1 MARRLALGPG
11 PAPAPASADGAVLV
25 RQVELSEGV
34 GDIAAPARPGP
45 PYAAVRLLVRLHG
58 QPLGFVTLPLV
69 DGRLAASAIAE
80 QVSGQLRSQV
90 NAHLVEDALE
100 PVASITAAGVGAVHD
115 PRCRRRPAG
124 GPGGAP
130 GTGGGGPPG

>member
-11 PAPAPASADGAVLV
+11 PAPAPALAAGAVLV
-25 RQVELSEGV
+25 GQVELSEGV
-34 GDIAAPARPGP
+34 PDVEVPTRTGPTYSAA
-45 PYAAVRLLVRLHG
+45 RLLVRLHG

-80 QVSGQLRSQV
+80 QVSERLHSEA

-100 PVASITAAGVGAVHD
+100 PVASITAAGVGALRD

-124 GPGGAP
+124 GPG
-130 GTGGGGPPG
+130 